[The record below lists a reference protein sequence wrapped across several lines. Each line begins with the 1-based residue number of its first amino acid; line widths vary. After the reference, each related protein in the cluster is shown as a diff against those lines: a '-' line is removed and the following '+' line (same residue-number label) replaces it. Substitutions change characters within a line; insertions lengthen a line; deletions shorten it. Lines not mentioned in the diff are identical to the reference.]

1 MRGLVEHRLIQ
12 TLLQKKDLLIRTEL
26 SMVAGLH
33 VLYPLRNQRRQ
44 SESVAN
50 VVLTNFL
57 VCQSLEFVI
66 ENVAKPRFF
75 SFVCT
80 GIFKCQHASRRVTLM
95 PNDQIKTKRP
105 QKTL

>member
-44 SESVAN
+44 SESVAKCGAHK
-50 VVLTNFL
+50 FL
-57 VCQSLEFVI
+57 SVPES
-66 ENVAKPRFF
+66 
-75 SFVCT
+75 
-80 GIFKCQHASRRVTLM
+80 
-95 PNDQIKTKRP
+95 
-105 QKTL
+105 